1 MIKYLLSLW
10 LTRRNLAT
18 SIFAL
23 ACFIG
28 VSNAQD
34 TVKRPLVSGIEL
46 ENFDKSVSPE
56 EDFFRFVNGQWLA
69 KTKIPGDQSNYGA
82 FTVLD
87 IATKEAIKKIIEEAS
102 IQKNPSL
109 IANQVGDF
117 YKSYTDISQ
126 RNQAGVKPI
135 LEMRGQ
141 IKAIENKEQLIQ
153 VAGKLS
159 RRGVSTFYGFYIEP
173 DAKRSD
179 QYAIYVNQDG
189 TTLPDRDYYLEDSE
203 RFQKTLVAYAKFIEE
218 MLTQIGW
225 QNPKEFAGK
234 IIELERSF
242 AQSQWTQVELRNPD
256 NTYNKMPATEVA
268 TKFANLRWADYA
280 TAAGLPTG
288 LDIIVGQPS
297 FMAGASNTVYESDL
311 ETLKAYLAFQLI
323 DTYAP
328 LMNESLEK
336 IHFDFHK
343 TTLSGVT
350 EQEPLWR
357 RGVDACN
364 GLLGM
369 PVGQLYVE
377 KYFSPKSKEKMNS
390 LVKNLMI
397 AFEKRIDQLEW
408 MGNGTKKQ
416 AKEKLSQFT
425 PKIGYPDVW
434 KDYSSVK
441 IVPDNII
448 ANMGEIMEFEHNY
461 QIGKL
466 GKPINRSEWFMPPQ
480 TVNAYYNPLMNE
492 IVFPAAIL
500 QPPFF
505 NLEADDAVNYGGI
518 GAVIGHEI
526 SHGFDDSG
534 RKYDGKGNL
543 RNWWTTSDQEEF
555 EARSMKLVK
564 QYDAYK
570 PFPTDS
576 VNGKFTLGEN
586 IGDLGGMSVAYTAY
600 QIALN
605 GKDAPIM
612 DGFTGDQRFFIGW
625 AQVWRRKYRD
635 EELKKR
641 LLTDPHSPSQYR
653 CNGIVSNLDPF
664 HEAFK
669 IKPDSKMFIGLDKR
683 VRIW

>member
-1 MIKYLLSLW
+1 MKMSLRSKLLARL
-10 LTRRNLAT
+10 LLAT
-18 SIFAL
+18 TALTLSGFASL
-23 ACFIG
+23 
-28 VSNAQD
+28 STAQESAIK
-34 TVKRPLVSGIEL
+34 TLVSGVEL
-46 ENFDKSVSPE
+46 ENFDKSVSPD
-56 EDFFRFVNGQWLA
+56 EDFFRHVNGQWLE
-69 KTKIPGDQSNYGA
+69 KTKIPADQSNYGA
-82 FTVLD
+82 FTALD
-87 IATKEAIKKIIEEAS
+87 IQTKESIKKIIEEAS
-102 IQKNPSL
+102 SLQSPSP
-109 IANQVGDF
+109 IAKQVGDF
-117 YKSYTDISQ
+117 YRSYTDVAR
-126 RNQAGVKPI
+126 RNLAGLKPI
-135 LEMRGQ
+135 EGMLGQ
-141 IKAIENKEQLIQ
+141 IKAIASKEQLIQ

-159 RRGVSTFYGFYIEP
+159 RRGVPSFYSFYIEP

-189 TTLPDRDYYLEDSE
+189 TTLPDRDYYLEDNE
-203 RFQKTLVAYAKFIEE
+203 RFQTTLTAYAKFIQE

-225 QNPKEFAGK
+225 QNPKDSAGK
-234 IIELERSF
+234 IIELERAF

-256 NTYNKMPATEVA
+256 KTYNKMPATELA
-268 TKFANLRWADYA
+268 SKFANLRWADYA

-288 LDIIVGQPS
+288 LDVIVGQPS
-297 FMAGASNTVYESDL
+297 FMAGAANTVNESDL
-311 ETLKAYLAFQLI
+311 ETLKAYLAFQMI

-328 LMNESLEK
+328 LLSESIEK
-336 IHFDFHK
+336 IHFDFHE

-377 KYFSPKSKEKMNS
+377 KYFSAKSKDKMNI
-390 LVKNLMI
+390 LVKNLLV

-408 MGNGTKKQ
+408 MGNGTKAQ

-441 IVPDNII
+441 IVADDVI
-448 ANMGEIMEFEHNY
+448 ANMGEISEFEHNY
-461 QIGKL
+461 QINKL

-505 NLEADDAVNYGGI
+505 NLDADDAVNYGGI
-518 GAVIGHEI
+518 GAVIGHEV

-543 RNWWTTSDQEEF
+543 RNWWTTTDQEEF
-555 EARSMKLVK
+555 EERTTKLVK

-570 PFPTDS
+570 PFPTDN

-600 QIALN
+600 QLSLQ
-605 GKDAPIM
+605 GKDSPVM

-664 HEAFK
+664 YTAFS
-669 IKPDSKMFIGLDKR
+669 IKPDSKMFIDTNKR